1 MAQKVRITSSYSE
14 QQRQYSKGIY
24 NVCADGNL
32 VLLNTYLQNQR
43 NVICNLLLHFFNN
56 QENTPQP
63 LNGGNR
69 ANTIICRNKRESVNK
84 S

>member
-1 MAQKVRITSSYSE
+1 MAQKVRITSSYTEHS
-14 QQRQYSKGIY
+14 RGSKGIH

-32 VLLNTYLQNQR
+32 VLLNTYLQSQR

-56 QENTPQP
+56 QENIPQP

-69 ANTIICRNKRESVNK
+69 ANTIICRNK
-84 S
+84 